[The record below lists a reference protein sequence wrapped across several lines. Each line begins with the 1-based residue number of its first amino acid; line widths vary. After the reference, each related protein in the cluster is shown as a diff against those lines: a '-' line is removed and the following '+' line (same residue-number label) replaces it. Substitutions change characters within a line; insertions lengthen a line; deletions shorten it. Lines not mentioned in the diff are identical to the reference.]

1 MTQKP
6 VHFSRRKLGQSV
18 LGVVLSGGLSMLPWV
33 DARAAEKAPAKSSG
47 NDSGFLGVNQVTS
60 NVMQNFRSVG
70 VLQIELGVVVPKVS
84 LQAKVLATTPVL
96 RAAWR
101 STTQEFANRFMLPG
115 RVPDAEALG
124 QRLQAATD
132 AVLGAGVAR
141 LVLLSVMLRQ

>member
-1 MTQKP
+1 MA
-6 VHFSRRKLGQSV
+6 HEDIDLNRRKLGQAA
-18 LGVVLSGGLSMLPWV
+18 LGVILSGGLALIPAV
-33 DARAAEKAPAKSSG
+33 NALAAEKAPAKGSL

-60 NVMQNFRSVG
+60 NVMQRFRSVG
-70 VLQIELGVVVPKVS
+70 VLQVELGLVV
-84 LQAKVLATTPVL
+84 AKVNLRDRALATMPVL

-132 AVLGAGVAR
+132 GVLGAGVAR
-141 LVLLSVMLRQ
+141 LVLLSVMLR